1 MSNIGIICS
10 DNINEVGHSL
20 FNNFRLALTN
30 HLNTS
35 FIEVSKCEDLLTIN
49 TLIIVDEHYEPN
61 TRIWRNDNFIRII
74 NDNNINVIVFNF
86 EKIYNSQFPWNVD
99 HQNRLLQIKKLTQIV
114 SDIDDAKILNHNIIN
129 KQYLSKNTQL
139 TPTKEKIERIVFI
152 GQCNNFYPT
161 RKNILLRSKELELPL
176 DIIITDRKLSY
187 TEFLET
193 LSKYK
198 YVLNP
203 LGTGKFLNLRFYE
216 ALKQGCIPIQE
227 ITYDMRSWYKEL
239 DNCIWFEN
247 VNDIKLKLEQ
257 QPPVLN
263 YYLEDYL
270 DEINFKALI

>member
-1 MSNIGIICS
+1 MNNIGIICS
-10 DNINEVGHSL
+10 DDINKVGHSL
-20 FNNFRLALTN
+20 FNNFRLALFNYINKT
-30 HLNTS
+30 
-35 FIEVSKCEDLLTIN
+35 IVDISKYEDLLTIN

-61 TRIWRNDNFIRII
+61 TRIWRNDNFIKTI

-86 EKIYNSQFPWNVD
+86 EKIYNSQFPWNIE
-99 HQNRLLQIKKLTQIV
+99 HQNKLLQIKRLTQIV
-114 SDIDDAKILNHNIIN
+114 SDIDDAKILNQNIIN

-139 TPTKEKIERIVFI
+139 TPVKEKIDRIVFI

-161 RKNILLRSKELELPL
+161 RKNILSRSKELELPL
-176 DIIITDRKLSY
+176 DIIITDRKFSY
-187 TEFLET
+187 TEFLEI

-227 ITYDMRSWYKEL
+227 ITYDMRDWYKEL

-247 VNDIKLKLEQ
+247 VNDIKLKLNQ
-257 QPPVLN
+257 QPPTLN
-263 YYLEDYL
+263 YYLEDYF
-270 DEINFKALI
+270 DEINFKSLI